1 MSLFAGDVRAFLAAG
16 KKELRILRRYPLN
29 FVGGVFWS
37 ALLPAIYVLMGRAYS
52 GGNDPRAI
60 AAFAERSGTVEVA
73 GFVFIGFAMY
83 MWLSSVLWGPGTAL
97 RREQIQGSLEA
108 TFLSPVSRLVPLF
121 GPGVSAL
128 IPMLFSFAVT
138 FISLWLMFGFV
149 PPLGAAL
156 PVLVIIVVALPAM
169 YAIGTLFAAAVL
181 RYGEMGPVV
190 QIVRG
195 MFVLA
200 CGITFPVAMLPAW
213 AQAGAAALPP
223 TYIVSDIRAATLRGA
238 SVPEIGGDLVTVLAL
253 TALIALAAV
262 AAFRV
267 LEASARRSGMLGRY

>member
-156 PVLVIIVVALPAM
+156 PVLVIIIVALPAM

>member
-1 MSLFAGDVRAFLAAG
+1 VSLFAGDARAFLAAG

-60 AAFAERSGTVEVA
+60 AAFAERSGSTEVA

-128 IPMLFSFAVT
+128 IPMLFSFVVT
-138 FISLWLMFGFV
+138 FVSLWVMFGFV
-149 PPLGAAL
+149 PPLGAAF
-156 PVLVIIVVALPAM
+156 PVLVIIAVALPAM
-169 YAIGTLFAAAVL
+169 YAIGTLFAAGVL

-195 MFVLA
+195 TFVLA

-213 AQAGAAALPP
+213 AQAGAATLPP

-238 SVPEIGGDLVTVLAL
+238 SLPEISGDLATVIALTVL
-253 TALIALAAV
+253 IAVAAV
-262 AAFRV
+262 ASFRV

>member
-1 MSLFAGDVRAFLAAG
+1 VSLFAGDARAFLAAG

-60 AAFAERSGTVEVA
+60 AAFAERSGSTEVA

-128 IPMLFSFAVT
+128 IPMLFSFVVT
-138 FISLWLMFGFV
+138 FVSLWLMFGFV
-149 PPLGAAL
+149 PPLGAAF
-156 PVLVIIVVALPAM
+156 PVLVIIAVALPAM
-169 YAIGTLFAAAVL
+169 YAIGTLFAAGVL

-195 MFVLA
+195 TFVLA

-213 AQAGAAALPP
+213 AQAGAATLPP

-238 SVPEIGGDLVTVLAL
+238 SLPEISGDLATVIALTVL
-253 TALIALAAV
+253 IAVAAV
-262 AAFRV
+262 ASFRV